1 MTETTQTTPATQ
13 TAKIAKRTGWKEVD
27 EVGAGWG
34 IALLVRLATAFGRA
48 PARLVVR
55 VVAFYYALLSTR
67 ARAAAND
74 FLARVG
80 APTGFWAAHRQIL
93 RFAEVALDALFFLRG
108 KLEHFEVT
116 RDGKEHLTALKNTGT
131 GAVLLGAHMGSFY
144 VMRAAGQDEA
154 LPLYPLVFTKN
165 ARKINDA
172 LRTLDPE
179 GQTQLIEMDDKDI
192 GFMLKVRELVEAGGL
207 IAILADRLA
216 DGAKHVT
223 VDFLGGKA
231 RLPVG
236 PYILAASLRCPV
248 YFVAGIYRAPKRYEL
263 RCEPFAERIELPRK
277 SRQEALAMYA
287 QKYADIVA
295 RYARDAPDNWFN
307 FYDFW
312 VSEQEGRVE
321 RAD

>member
-1 MTETTQTTPATQ
+1 
-13 TAKIAKRTGWKEVD
+13 
-27 EVGAGWG
+27 
-34 IALLVRLATAFGRA
+34 
-48 PARLVVR
+48 
-55 VVAFYYALLSTR
+55 
-67 ARAAAND
+67 
-74 FLARVG
+74 
-80 APTGFWAAHRQIL
+80 
-93 RFAEVALDALFFLRG
+93 
-108 KLEHFEVT
+108 
-116 RDGKEHLTALKNTGT
+116 
-131 GAVLLGAHMGSFY
+131 
-144 VMRAAGQDEA
+144 
-154 LPLYPLVFTKN
+154 
-165 ARKINDA
+165 
-172 LRTLDPE
+172 
-179 GQTQLIEMDDKDI
+179 MDDKDI